1 METTYIKK
9 IQNIT
14 KDSIKLF
21 AFFEPKKGHG
31 EELKNILLE
40 LVEPTR
46 KSREIYR
53 MFNTDQ
59 LKVLTN
65 YYLTRFG
72 LTKSSCRNA
81 SNNLTLNL

>member
-31 EELKNILLE
+31 EELENILLE

-46 KSREIYR
+46 KEQGNISDVQHRSTESP
-53 MFNTDQ
+53 D
-59 LKVLTN
+59 
-65 YYLTRFG
+65 
-72 LTKSSCRNA
+72 
-81 SNNLTLNL
+81 